1 MFDISKLTEEKV
13 LEELERALKCSRRQT
28 DQARA
33 LMHNCNF
40 IDAEHQLQ

>member
-1 MFDISKLTEEKV
+1 MFDITQLTEEKV
-13 LEELERALKCSRRQT
+13 LFELERALKCSRRQT